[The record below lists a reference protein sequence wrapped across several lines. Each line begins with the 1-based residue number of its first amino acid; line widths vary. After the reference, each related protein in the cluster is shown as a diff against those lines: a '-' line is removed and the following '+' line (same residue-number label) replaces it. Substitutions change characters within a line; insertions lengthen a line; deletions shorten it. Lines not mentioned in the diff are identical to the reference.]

1 MFCSSDYWTTQALKP
16 CSSCSYVTK
25 VKKGSLSKNQGAN
38 KKLHGSLKIFWGTGS
53 CPELT
58 MVQVLGDSKGRGSS
72 WPVWNQDAI
81 TWPATCKPLNSARE
95 AKEKL
100 LKLMSSLLRLNRHNK
115 CVELNFGFKFSS
127 KRQIQFP
134 VVKVLQRCSSFCPR
148 PSNFPYL
155 GMRRRCGHLVMISA
169 LILQLLTLLAA

>member
-1 MFCSSDYWTTQALKP
+1 MINVAGQNPGHWGPGCDAGLRGVSQRLLPLGLSLSFFPSFPSLSFKSNKLKFEKQSNKSLRMVCSWLLLLSAALQKTAVSSASLHFNMFCSSDYWTTQALKP

-72 WPVWNQDAI
+72 WPV
-81 TWPATCKPLNSARE
+81 
-95 AKEKL
+95 
-100 LKLMSSLLRLNRHNK
+100 
-115 CVELNFGFKFSS
+115 
-127 KRQIQFP
+127 
-134 VVKVLQRCSSFCPR
+134 
-148 PSNFPYL
+148 
-155 GMRRRCGHLVMISA
+155 
-169 LILQLLTLLAA
+169 